1 MSHAFDLIVHDADIA
16 TATDRYRADIGVK
29 DGVITAIA
37 RALSPNDLAPGGQRI
52 DAQGRLVTPGGV
64 DSHCHISQPMSDGS
78 VCADDFA
85 SGSRSAAAGGTTTF
99 VPFAL
104 QQRGQTL
111 REALAAYHRSASGQ
125 SVIDY
130 AFHLIVSD
138 PTDDVLADEF
148 DWLVTQGVTSIKIYL
163 TYDDLKLSDRQILR
177 VLAAAKR
184 SGIMTMVHA
193 ENFDCIEWLT
203 EQLLAAGITEPMGHA
218 MSRPA
223 AVEREATHRAI
234 SLAEIMRVPIL
245 LVHVSAADAI
255 EQIRWAH
262 GRGLRI
268 YGETCP
274 QYLFLTED
282 DLALDAG
289 GARCICSPPP
299 RDRANQQKVWD
310 GLANGAFEV
319 FSSDHAPFRSGTD
332 GKAVAGPH
340 AAFNQV
346 PNGIPGLE
354 TRLALLMSEGV
365 NAGRIDIHQFVA
377 LTSTQAAKLYGL
389 HPRKGTLAVGSDAD
403 MVIWHDAVD
412 FTLTQAMLHHAVD
425 YTPYEGMRLTAW
437 PALTLARGE
446 VVWQGEPGRGRVS
459 ERVGR
464 GEFVPA
470 KVSPMAQ
477 VLHRPGA
484 SHHWLPKT

>member
-1 MSHAFDLIVHDADIA
+1 MSAGFDLIVRNADIA
-16 TATDRYRADIGVK
+16 TATDRYHADIGVNN
-29 DGVITAIA
+29 GVITAIA
-37 RALSPNDLAPGGQRI
+37 ASLSPQDLAPGGRCI

-64 DSHCHISQPMSDGS
+64 DSHCHISQPMTDGS
-78 VCADDFA
+78 VCADNFA

-104 QQRGQTL
+104 QQRGQSL
-111 REALAAYHRSASGQ
+111 REALAAYHRSAHGQ

-130 AFHLIVSD
+130 AFHMIVSD
-138 PTDDVLADEF
+138 PTDEVIATEF

-163 TYDDLKLSDRQILR
+163 TYEDLKLSDRQILR

-184 SGIMTMVHA
+184 TGIMTMVHA

-203 EQLLAAGITEPMGHA
+203 EQLLAAGITEPLGHA

-234 SLAEIMRVPIL
+234 SLAEVMRVPIL

-282 DLALDAG
+282 DLALEAG

-299 RDRANQQKVWD
+299 RDQANQQLVWD

-319 FSSDHAPFRSGTD
+319 LSSDHAPFRSGAD
-332 GKAVAGPH
+332 GKAVAGAGAGFH
-340 AAFNQV
+340 QV

-365 NAGRIDIHQFVA
+365 NAGRIDIHRFVA

-403 MVIWHDAVD
+403 LVVWHDAVD
-412 FTLTQAMLHHAVD
+412 FTLTNAMLHHAVD

-446 VVWQGEPGRGRVS
+446 VVWQGEPGQGEVCD
-459 ERVGR
+459 RVGR
-464 GEFVPA
+464 GQFVSA
-470 KVSPMAQ
+470 ALSPMAQ
-477 VLHRPGA
+477 VPRRPGA
-484 SHHWLPKT
+484 RHHWLPKG

>member
-1 MSHAFDLIVHDADIA
+1 MSAGFDLIVRNADIA
-16 TATDRYRADIGVK
+16 TATDRYHADIGVNN
-29 DGVITAIA
+29 GVIAAIA
-37 RALSPNDLAPGGQRI
+37 ASLSPQDLAPGGRCI

-64 DSHCHISQPMSDGS
+64 DSHCHISQPMTDGS
-78 VCADDFA
+78 VCADNFA

-104 QQRGQTL
+104 QQRGQSL
-111 REALAAYHRSASGQ
+111 REALAAYHRSAHGQ

-130 AFHLIVSD
+130 AFHMIVSD
-138 PTDDVLADEF
+138 PTDEVIATEF

-163 TYDDLKLSDRQILR
+163 TYEDLKLSDRQILR

-184 SGIMTMVHA
+184 TGIMTMVHA

-203 EQLLAAGITEPMGHA
+203 EQLLAAGITEPLGHA

-234 SLAEIMRVPIL
+234 SLAEVMRVPIL

-282 DLALDAG
+282 DLALEAG

-299 RDRANQQKVWD
+299 RDQANQQLVWD

-319 FSSDHAPFRSGTD
+319 LSSDHAPFRSGAD

-340 AAFNQV
+340 AGFHQV

-365 NAGRIDIHQFVA
+365 NAGRIDIHRFVA

-403 MVIWHDAVD
+403 LVVWHDAVD
-412 FTLTQAMLHHAVD
+412 FTLTNAMLHHAVD

-446 VVWQGEPGRGRVS
+446 VVWQGEPGQGEVCD
-459 ERVGR
+459 RVGR
-464 GEFVPA
+464 GQFVSA
-470 KVSPMAQ
+470 ALSPMAQ
-477 VLHRPGA
+477 VPRRPGA
-484 SHHWLPKT
+484 RHHWLPKG

>member
-1 MSHAFDLIVHDADIA
+1 MSAGFDLIVRNADIA
-16 TATDRYRADIGVK
+16 TATDRYHADIGVNN
-29 DGVITAIA
+29 GVIAAIA
-37 RALSPNDLAPGGQRI
+37 ASLSPQDLAPGGRCI

-64 DSHCHISQPMSDGS
+64 DSHCHISQPMTDGS
-78 VCADDFA
+78 VCADNFA

-104 QQRGQTL
+104 QQRGQSL
-111 REALAAYHRSASGQ
+111 REALAAYHRSAHGQ

-130 AFHLIVSD
+130 AFHMIVSD
-138 PTDDVLADEF
+138 PTDEVIATEF

-163 TYDDLKLSDRQILR
+163 TYEDLKLSDRQILR

-184 SGIMTMVHA
+184 TGIMTMVHA

-203 EQLLAAGITEPMGHA
+203 EQLLAAGITEPLGHA

-234 SLAEIMRVPIL
+234 SLAEVMRVPIL

-282 DLALDAG
+282 DLALEAG

-299 RDRANQQKVWD
+299 RDQANQQLVWD

-319 FSSDHAPFRSGTD
+319 LSSDHAPFRSGAD
-332 GKAVAGPH
+332 GKAVAGAGAGFH
-340 AAFNQV
+340 QV

-365 NAGRIDIHQFVA
+365 NAGRIDIHRFVA

-403 MVIWHDAVD
+403 LVVWHDAVD
-412 FTLTQAMLHHAVD
+412 FTLTNAMLHHAVD

-446 VVWQGEPGRGRVS
+446 VVWQGEPGQGEVC

-464 GEFVPA
+464 GQFVSA
-470 KVSPMAQ
+470 ALSPMAQ
-477 VLHRPGA
+477 VPRRPGA
-484 SHHWLPKT
+484 RHHWLPNG